1 MIVKKV
7 KALDDSQEGI
17 MLATDRVCNGSF
29 QPACKIGDISQRLEL
44 SNCELKFLRM
54 RLGCTICDAR
64 SKIDGA
70 TALENR
76 FGSLH
81 DLALRVR
88 HQEQRRRGPK
98 GVPLLRRGHQG
109 SNQPGTLLVTG

>member
-1 MIVKKV
+1 
-7 KALDDSQEGI
+7 
-17 MLATDRVCNGSF
+17 
-29 QPACKIGDISQRLEL
+29 
-44 SNCELKFLRM
+44 M

-76 FGSLH
+76 FGLLH

-98 GVPLLRRGHQG
+98 GFLLLRRTIKAQINLGLYSSLDERRGPGHHHFQLTKPDAQ
-109 SNQPGTLLVTG
+109 SNAWMRFSVAPTCCKLSRRNNMEKR